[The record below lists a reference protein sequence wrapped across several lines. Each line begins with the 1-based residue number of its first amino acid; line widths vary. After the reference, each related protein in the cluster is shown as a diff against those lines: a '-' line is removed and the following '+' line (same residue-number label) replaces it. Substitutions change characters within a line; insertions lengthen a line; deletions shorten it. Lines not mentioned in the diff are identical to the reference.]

1 MKSKKIKAVYYLL
14 IAQLILQVVCLIW
27 GFNFKSD
34 SNVVSSSIL
43 GMITKVQ
50 CTNNLQNFIWA
61 FTHNLAM
68 MFIIFWLSYFT
79 FGIIGTFWCVNNSFM
94 IGGLAKAYFGI
105 MSSSAWLSIL
115 FMVLE
120 LIAAMLVTLSST
132 YFKLERHNFKK
143 AFRNKIDFDEIYK
156 IEKKKHEKSIL
167 YVFAA
172 VAIVLLIAAILET
185 IVLSSL

>member
-1 MKSKKIKAVYYLL
+1 
-14 IAQLILQVVCLIW
+14 
-27 GFNFKSD
+27 
-34 SNVVSSSIL
+34 
-43 GMITKVQ
+43 
-50 CTNNLQNFIWA
+50 
-61 FTHNLAM
+61 
-68 MFIIFWLSYFT
+68 
-79 FGIIGTFWCVNNSFM
+79 M
-94 IGGLAKAYFGI
+94 IGALTKAYFSI

-120 LIAAMLVTLSST
+120 LIAAVLVTLSST

-143 AFRNKIDFDEIYK
+143 AFKNKIDFDEIYK

-167 YVFAA
+167 YVFTA

>member
-1 MKSKKIKAVYYLL
+1 MKSKKIKAVHYLL
-14 IAQLILQVVCLIW
+14 IAQLVLQVVCLIW

-34 SNVVSSSIL
+34 SSVVSSSIL

-50 CTNNLQNFIWA
+50 CTNNLQNFVWA

-79 FGIIGTFWCVNNSFM
+79 FGIIGTFWCINNSFM
-94 IGGLAKAYFGI
+94 IGALAKAYFGI

-120 LIAAMLVTLSST
+120 LIAAILVTLSST

-143 AFRNKIDFDEIYK
+143 AFRNKIDFDEIYR

-172 VAIVLLIAAILET
+172 VAIVLLIAAIIET